1 MGEAEEGQDG
11 QLAGHRSTATG
22 KRFSTAASGTGT
34 PAREDSRAKKQRGA
48 SREEHRLHPS
58 HGLLTLQKSLRFFL
72 SLAVTGVPGLLVRSD
87 YFAGCERATGAAE
100 TRWIG
105 QQQPGQELAVTLAEV
120 EDEDE
125 VEDARMFLLCCVVV
139 VVVVDFDVVEVAE
152 SEAALVPKGGKG
164 NRLT

>member
-72 SLAVTGVPGLLVRSD
+72 SLAVTGVPGLVMS
-87 YFAGCERATGAAE
+87 GAAAAAAASSSSSVIV
-100 TRWIG
+100 RYAAG
-105 QQQPGQELAVTLAEV
+105 VCGVCSC
-120 EDEDE
+120 
-125 VEDARMFLLCCVVV
+125 FLM
-139 VVVVDFDVVEVAE
+139 
-152 SEAALVPKGGKG
+152 PQG
-164 NRLT
+164 